1 MIVLYEDYGGDNN
14 SELTKVR
21 CDLVQ
26 KYQDIVAINEPGTS
40 LITTTNIKFVNVA
53 LIGDPLKGEKDGK

>member
-40 LITTTNIKFVNVA
+40 LITTTNIKSVNVA

>member
-1 MIVLYEDYGGDNN
+1 MLVLYDDYGGDNN
-14 SELTKVR
+14 SDLTKVR

-26 KYQDIVAINEPGTS
+26 KYQDIVAINESGTS
-40 LITTTNIKFVNVA
+40 LITTTNIKSVNVA

>member
-1 MIVLYEDYGGDNN
+1 MLVLNEDYGGDNN

-40 LITTTNIKFVNVA
+40 LITTTNIKSVNVA
-53 LIGDPLKGEKDGK
+53 LIGDPLKAEKDGK